1 MNAERRARWEAK
13 LRRLGQRSFQ
23 GRLEALFDPGS
34 ITPLSAAGWDAAW
47 DQAITTVK
55 GAVAGRPAYAY
66 ATNFLVEEGT
76 IGSVEAQAIE
86 VLYDLAAAEGA
97 PVVALLHSNGAR
109 VAEHH
114 AALAANAAMFKA
126 ITRASG
132 ACPQIAVCC
141 GLALGV
147 AAYMAALADFCWMV
161 DGTSWA
167 ATTSPAVVRVATG
180 QATSAEELGGAAMH
194 ATTSG
199 VAHFLAGSE
208 DEALAGVR
216 YQLELLAGAA
226 PPVPPGG
233 GDPAAVVPADPRA
246 TYDVRRLIDALVDEG
261 TFLESHA
268 RWAKSLVAGFARL
281 EGRPVGL
288 IANQPKV
295 RSGVLDAESCRKA
308 ARFAQACDAWGLPL
322 VYLVDVP
329 GIMVAA
335 HEERRG
341 VLDAGAM
348 LFHAT
353 DTDVPRVALVVRK
366 CFGGAFV
373 MLQARQAGGDRVLAW
388 PGAHVGI
395 AGPEVAFTIL
405 HGKEALTRRDAGDFK
420 AARVAALGETPTD
433 AASAC
438 QAGIVDAIVEPAAT
452 RAALAAALAELANKP
467 PCARPARRHPVWQV

>member
-23 GRLEALFDPGS
+23 GRLEAVFDPGT
-34 ITPLSAAGWDAAW
+34 IALISAPDWDAAW
-47 DQAITTVK
+47 DQAVATAAGT
-55 GAVAGRPAYAY
+55 VAGRPAYAY
-66 ATNFLVEEGT
+66 ATNFLVDEGT
-76 IGSVEAQAIE
+76 LGEAEALAIAA
-86 VLYDLAAAEGA
+86 LYDRAAREGA
-97 PVVALLHSNGAR
+97 PLVALLHSNGAR

-114 AALAANAAMFKA
+114 AALAGNAAMFKA

-167 ATTSPAVVRVATG
+167 ATTSPAVVRIATG
-180 QATSAEELGGAAMH
+180 QATSAEELGGASMH
-194 ATTSG
+194 AHTSG
-199 VAHFLAGSE
+199 VAHFLAASE

-216 YQLELLAGAA
+216 TQLGLLAGALPATA
-226 PPVPPGG
+226 PAG
-233 GDPAAVVPADPRA
+233 GDPAAAVPADPRA
-246 TYDVRRLIDALVDEG
+246 TYDVGRLIAALVDEG

-268 RWAKSLVAGFARL
+268 RWAKTLVTGFARL
-281 EGRPVGL
+281 EGRPVA
-288 IANQPKV
+288 IVANQPKV

-308 ARFAQACDAWGLPL
+308 ARFCQAADAWGLPL

-335 HEERRG
+335 AEERRG
-341 VLDAGAM
+341 VLDAGA
-348 LFHAT
+348 LFFHAV
-353 DTDVPRVALVVRK
+353 DTDVPRVALVTRK

-388 PGAHVGI
+388 PTAHVGI
-395 AGPEVAFTIL
+395 AGPEVAFAIL
-405 HGKEALTRRDAGDFK
+405 HGKEALTHRDAAGFK
-420 AARVAALGETPTD
+420 ADRVAALAETPTD
-433 AASAC
+433 AASALA
-438 QAGIVDAIVEPAAT
+438 AGLVDALVAPADT
-452 RAALAAALAELANKP
+452 RAMLVATLTQLAGLP
-467 PCARPARRHPVWQV
+467 PRARPARRHPVWQV

>member
-1 MNAERRARWEAK
+1 MSAGRRTRWEAK
-13 LRRLGQRSFQ
+13 LKRLGQRSFQ
-23 GRLEALFDPGS
+23 GRLEAVLDAGS
-34 ITPLSAAGWDAAW
+34 LTLLSAPGWDAAW
-47 DQAITTVK
+47 EM
-55 GAVAGRPAYAY
+55 AVATARGTAGGRVVYAY
-66 ATNFLVEEGT
+66 ATNFLVDEGT
-76 IGSVEAQAIE
+76 IGAVEAAAIAD
-86 VLYDLAAAEGA
+86 LYTLAARERA

-114 AALAANAAMFKA
+114 AALAANAAMFLA

-194 ATTSG
+194 AGQSG
-199 VAHFLAGSE
+199 VAHFLAASE

-216 YQLELLAGAA
+216 RQLALLAGPTAA
-226 PPVPPGG
+226 VAPAG
-233 GDPAAVVPADPRA
+233 GDPAAAVPTDPRA
-246 TYDVRRLIDALVDEG
+246 TYDVRRLIEALVDADS
-261 TFLESHA
+261 FQESHA
-268 RWAKSLVAGFARL
+268 RWAKSIVTGFARL
-281 EGRPVGL
+281 EGRPVAL
-288 IANQPKV
+288 VANQPRVK
-295 RSGVLDAESCRKA
+295 SGVLDAESCRKA
-308 ARFAQACDAWGLPL
+308 ARFVQAADSWGVPL

-341 VLDAGAM
+341 VLDAGA
-348 LFHAT
+348 LFFHAV

-405 HGKEALTRRDAGDFK
+405 HGKEALTRRDAGAFK
-420 AARVAALGETPTD
+420 DDRVAALAQTPTD
-433 AASAC
+433 AESARL
-438 QAGIVDAIVEPAAT
+438 AGIVDALVAPADT
-452 RAALAAALAELANKP
+452 RAVLVRTLDELAGLP
-467 PCARPARRHPVWQV
+467 PRERPARRRPVLQV